1 MMDARYCDEAAKYL
15 GKRFLDYSNRQ
26 CIVLSDATY
35 IDRLELFSINRNVN
49 AAWVTEM
56 KKVIMNLFENRE
68 RFTMTVCIDLRHI
81 KSALEDPEAAR
92 DFKGLVVDGQH
103 RFVALQ
109 QLCAENSKYKN
120 YEFWIQIYLVQ
131 NDQEIYDLLKNLDK
145 RLSFTTEDTNIVD
158 ARIKFIKAFRQLI
171 PESEQHR
178 RCVTGTCN
186 HSVLRD
192 DTIIRQLKVLGVH
205 DIKSL
210 IEKTAR
216 EYKDK
221 FEQAKLN
228 KGALQTTI
236 MASKQYQ
243 LIEWTSGDWIRRM
256 LQ

>member
-1 MMDARYCDEAAKYL
+1 MDARYCDEAAKYL

-26 CIVLSDATY
+26 CIILSDATY
-35 IDRLELFSINRNVN
+35 LERLDLFSINRNVN
-49 AAWVTEM
+49 STWVVEM
-56 KKVIMNLFENRE
+56 KKVLSNLFESRE
-68 RFTMTVCIDLRHI
+68 RFTMTVCIDIRHI
-81 KSALEDPEAAR
+81 KSALEDPEAAK

-103 RFVALQ
+103 RFMALKE
-109 QLCAENSKYKN
+109 LCEEDTKYKS
-120 YEFWIQIYLVQ
+120 YEFWIQTYLVQ
-131 NDQEIYDLLKNLDK
+131 NDQEIHDLLKNLDK
-145 RLSFTTEDTNIVD
+145 RLTFTAEDTQIVD
-158 ARIKFIKAFRQLI
+158 ARLKFIKAFRQLI
-171 PESEQHR
+171 PDSEQHR

-192 DTIIRQLKVLGVH
+192 NIIIEKLKLLGVNE
-205 DIKSL
+205 IKSL

-216 EYKDK
+216 EYKEK

-236 MASKQYQ
+236 IGSKQYQ